1 MRRVCGIAALAGLL
15 FGYDTG
21 IISGAIFFI
30 RSSFSLNVFTTE
42 LVVAVVLLGA
52 ALGSICSAKLSNVLG
67 RKTIIKIDAVIFMIS
82 TLFSA
87 LAPNLSCLILA
98 RLVVGIAIGI
108 ACYIV
113 PLYISELAPAHLR
126 GRLVAYNTIAVT
138 GGIVVSYLIGYFL
151 SPTESWRMML
161 GIGVLP
167 ALILWIAVGYLPESP
182 RWLAKQGQF
191 QEAQLMLRKMR
202 VCEAEADEELV
213 AIVDSLNQVGSS
225 WRELLTPSI
234 RGVVII
240 GIVLAIVQQV
250 TGINTILY
258 YAPLL
263 FQSIGFQSVSVM
275 MLLTLIVGL
284 INFLMTIFVML
295 RVDKVGRRS
304 LLLWGLFS
312 MTVSLLFLSLSLKGD
327 FQKPFIFWTMII
339 SLFTFVAAYAGS
351 IGCIFWIVIAEIYPL
366 QVRGLSMGIAA
377 SANWGANL
385 LVTMTFLSLLN
396 ALGPSNTFLCYAV
409 CCFLSLVFCYYYL
422 PETAKYSLEE
432 IQSKVL
438 KS

>member
-1 MRRVCGIAALAGLL
+1 M
-15 FGYDTG
+15 
-21 IISGAIFFI
+21 
-30 RSSFSLNVFTTE
+30 
-42 LVVAVVLLGA
+42 
-52 ALGSICSAKLSNVLG
+52 
-67 RKTIIKIDAVIFMIS
+67 
-82 TLFSA
+82 
-87 LAPNLSCLILA
+87 
-98 RLVVGIAIGI
+98 
-108 ACYIV
+108 
-113 PLYISELAPAHLR
+113 
-126 GRLVAYNTIAVT
+126 
-138 GGIVVSYLIGYFL
+138 
-151 SPTESWRMML
+151 
-161 GIGVLP
+161 
-167 ALILWIAVGYLPESP
+167 
-182 RWLAKQGQF
+182 
-191 QEAQLMLRKMR
+191 
-202 VCEAEADEELV
+202 
-213 AIVDSLNQVGSS
+213 
-225 WRELLTPSI
+225 
-234 RGVVII
+234 II

-366 QVRGLSMGIAA
+366 QVRGISMGIAA

-385 LVTMTFLSLLN
+385 LVTMTFLSF
-396 ALGPSNTFLCYAV
+396 AQCARS
-409 CCFLSLVFCYYYL
+409 
-422 PETAKYSLEE
+422 
-432 IQSKVL
+432 
-438 KS
+438 